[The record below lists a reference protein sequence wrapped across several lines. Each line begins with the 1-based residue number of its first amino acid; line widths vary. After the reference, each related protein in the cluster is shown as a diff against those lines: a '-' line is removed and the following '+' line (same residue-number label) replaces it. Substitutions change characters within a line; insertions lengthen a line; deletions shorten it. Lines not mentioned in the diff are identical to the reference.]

1 MELILKRSK
10 LNQRDDKESAMVLTR
25 YVIEDML
32 EIVVDWKFKKV
43 ELFVLIFDVLLVI

>member
-1 MELILKRSK
+1 MELILKRLK

-25 YVIEDML
+25 YVREDML